1 MFKTK
6 AMSFLNFLK
15 YSGIT
20 FLLIFL
26 FSCSSKDASNGAKE
40 NLEQNR
46 KFLKITIKNLR
57 VRSTPDLEGA
67 VLERLP
73 ENSILEY
80 MNDSTNFTTELS
92 LNGQNYDLHW
102 YRVKTESGNDGWIY
116 GAGVE
121 FLTDEENKRVF
132 VLKTDELSGGQGS
145 GKGKISSQTAPQIN
159 QALVDQYRTE
169 LLRISFSDADAV
181 NKAIR
186 AFEIT
191 FGGRP
196 SATAD
201 LAFADFLEFH
211 LSVLNFYL
219 SNTNLNSYQFLYDEI
234 KNYGSTDM
242 ERDPTTRL
250 LHSNGLRFDID
261 QKSKINLSRDLD
273 FLMRRFLKLITS
285 SSREFLEQME
295 LESEQRIGEN
305 KISANLLTEISAN
318 TVFWDKFL
326 MKYPYSPLK
335 KEVLKKR
342 KYYAQ
347 ILLKGNSADPAF
359 KSKFLDK
366 KFMDS
371 YEIICNRMGSSPFI
385 NSMQSYLEL
394 LKKRKFKETNE
405 VLSKRDEILE
415 QL

>member
-1 MFKTK
+1 MFRNK
-6 AMSFLNFLK
+6 LLK
-15 YSGIT
+15 YASIFYIIT
-20 FLLIFL
+20 LL
-26 FSCSSKDASNGAKE
+26 FSCNGKNTVE
-40 NLEQNR
+40 TDQQETTQNR

-121 FLTDEENKRVF
+121 FLSEEENKRVF
-132 VLKTDELSGGQGS
+132 VLKSDELSGSQGS

-159 QALVDQYRTE
+159 QDLVDQYKSE
-169 LLRISFSDADAV
+169 LSKISFSDAEAV

-186 AFEIT
+186 TFEMT

-211 LSVLNFYL
+211 QSILNFYL

-242 ERDPTTRL
+242 DRDITTRL
-250 LHSNGLRFDID
+250 LQANGIRFDVG
-261 QKSKINLSRDLD
+261 QNSKIKLSRNLD

-295 LESEQRIGEN
+295 LESEQRIGEE
-305 KISANLLTEISAN
+305 KINANLLTEISAN

-347 ILLKGNSADPAF
+347 ILLNGNASDPAF

-366 KFMDS
+366 KFRDS
-371 YEIICNRMGSSPFI
+371 YEIICSRMGSSPFI

-405 VLSKRDEILE
+405 VSSKRDEILE